1 MVADETGDAAK
12 SHQIMSD
19 DTRIWGLGMGPGD
32 PDLITL
38 KSLKIL
44 QAADVVAYPAPADG
58 DSLVRQ
64 IAAPHMSGTQRE
76 IVISTPMVVERYP
89 AQDVYDQARD
99 QIAEE
104 AAKGH
109 NIAVLCQ
116 GDPFFYGSF
125 MYLFLRLAEDWPVK
139 VVPGVNSLTACA
151 AELGMPLAARN
162 DVITVIPAT
171 LPEDALKARISQTDV
186 AVIMKVGRHL
196 EKVRQI
202 ISELGLMDRARY
214 IERATMENQKL
225 GKLEEIGGDAA
236 PYFSMIL
243 VRCVGDMLDLG

>member
-1 MVADETGDAAK
+1 MT
-12 SHQIMSD
+12 D

-38 KSLKIL
+38 KALKIL
-44 QAADVVAYPAPADG
+44 QAADVIAYPAPADG

-64 IAAPHMSGTQRE
+64 IAAPHLTGSQRE

-89 AQDVYDQARD
+89 AQDVYDGARV
-99 QIAEE
+99 QISTHVS
-104 AAKGH
+104 KGR
-109 NIAVLCQ
+109 NVAVLCQ

-125 MYLFLRLAEDWPVK
+125 MYLFLRLSEDWPVK
-139 VVPGVNSLTACA
+139 VVPGVNSLAACS

-171 LPEDALKARISQTDV
+171 LPAEEIRARIAQTDV

-196 EKVRQI
+196 NKVRKALDA
-202 ISELGLMDRARY
+202 LGLTDRAHY
-214 IERATMENQKL
+214 IERATMDNQRL
-225 GKLEEIGGDAA
+225 GDLAAIGDETA

-243 VRCVGDMLDLG
+243 VRCAGNMLIHD